1 MKKITTFIFFFLFS
15 IRLFSQTP
23 INLPPFDSVWILDTA
38 VSDDFNY
45 TTDNYVFHLQ
55 NKWDIFYGGGNKGDH
70 LGYHKDD
77 GSNIYVNNGICS
89 LAVKK
94 EPGMYN
100 FPCNSCWALDFPPYS
115 DAPYN
120 GKPIKKHYDYTE
132 TGLISKTSTKFGYY
146 ELKFRLPNYDKEQT
160 SSKGI
165 MPNFW
170 FYDLIKGRCYPNNP
184 YQEIDV
190 FEVNTNKEYT
200 FCPTVHY
207 GGKNNAG
214 PTQNDAWDLIGWG
227 FNPKTNQMNWDAPLN
242 FEIDFKDGKFHTI
255 GFEWMP
261 EHLTIYVD
269 GIAIRSTNWKQDLMC
284 SMNII
289 LDIYAGSGF
298 NGSPNENTIFPFYYE
313 IDYIHYYKLKSTE
326 NKNYIYTNKSTY
338 DEIAKHIYQ
347 SITISKESKP
357 SLKSSKNSSLKK
369 QNIKLRA
376 TEEII
381 LDEGFETHD
390 ESETYIDV
398 NNN

>member
-1 MKKITTFIFFFLFS
+1 
-15 IRLFSQTP
+15 
-23 INLPPFDSVWILDTA
+23 
-38 VSDDFNY
+38 
-45 TTDNYVFHLQ
+45 
-55 NKWDIFYGGGNKGDH
+55 
-70 LGYHKDD
+70 
-77 GSNIYVNNGICS
+77 
-89 LAVKK
+89 
-94 EPGMYN
+94 
-100 FPCNSCWALDFPPYS
+100 
-115 DAPYN
+115 
-120 GKPIKKHYDYTE
+120 
-132 TGLISKTSTKFGYY
+132 
-146 ELKFRLPNYDKEQT
+146 
-160 SSKGI
+160 
-165 MPNFW
+165 
-170 FYDLIKGRCYPNNP
+170 
-184 YQEIDV
+184 
-190 FEVNTNKEYT
+190 
-200 FCPTVHY
+200 
-207 GGKNNAG
+207 
-214 PTQNDAWDLIGWG
+214 
-227 FNPKTNQMNWDAPLN
+227 MNWDAPLN

-381 LDEGFETHD
+381 LDEGFETEDGAEFLAFIEQFFTCTEFPLGKRSSISSTSLINQQKVEEFNSAQEKSIISFYPNPTQGVTNVNASFQNNGSFEIIILDASGQILKTEIFKLD
-390 ESETYIDV
+390 ESELKINFPLNFSIYSQGIYFIQIKTLNEIKTFKLIKI
-398 NNN
+398 